1 MLAAIRSGIS
11 DYAPG
16 TGAEEKSGVAQCKP
30 RTPQRGAKRTVRVEE
45 GIEGSM
51 TVTTTRSNPPKKRQ
65 RVVTRREVPLEQS
78 KFFQMSS
85 PRGQAQLMRHAAEAR
100 RKK

>member
-1 MLAAIRSGIS
+1 
-11 DYAPG
+11 
-16 TGAEEKSGVAQCKP
+16 
-30 RTPQRGAKRTVRVEE
+30 
-45 GIEGSM
+45 M